1 MPDRVPW
8 WLPVTGGVFVL
19 LAGILVTDSLRR
31 PSPSM
36 YGPLAPGAS
45 PVVDSL
51 PGLRVTLDAR
61 DPERWAYYD
70 FSARRVR
77 EVGNGGDWDL
87 AARRYHVMVNG
98 GEALPGDAAVAPAG
112 EASLD
117 GPHRVPRAGWTG
129 TRRDGDGELV
139 HPLLADW
146 YRYDFVSHLL
156 LARPQAYV
164 LRTVEGRYVKLRF
177 ESYYCPGTEAG
188 CVTFRYVELPPAR
201 RASGGTGAAGGR
213 VGGP

>member
-1 MPDRVPW
+1 MPGRVPW
-8 WLPVTGGVFVL
+8 WLPVTGGVFLL

-36 YGPLAPGAS
+36 YAPLAPGDPA
-45 PVVDSL
+45 VADSG

-61 DPERWAYYD
+61 DPDRWVYFD

-77 EVGNGGDWDL
+77 AVPDGGRWDL

-98 GEALPGDAAVAPAG
+98 GEALPGNAAVARAR

-129 TRRDGDGELV
+129 TRRDGDGDLV

-164 LRTVEGRYVKLRF
+164 LRTVEGRFVKVRF

-188 CVTFRYVELPPAR
+188 CITFRYVEIPSA
-201 RASGGTGAAGGR
+201 AGAAGRSGVAR
-213 VGGP
+213 GTGTGT